1 MNVFDAHIHSPELR
15 ISDESI
21 GNVSMPNC
29 KVTLGMRPEHLVPS
43 TSGPLT
49 IDINNIEPFGANTL
63 LHGNLKQLEQK
74 ITVRLPRVHEL
85 NKIER
90 EMSFQVGCEYIHLF
104 CSSNGQRL

>member
-1 MNVFDAHIHSPELR
+1 
-15 ISDESI
+15 
-21 GNVSMPNC
+21 MPNC
-29 KVTLGMRPEHLVPS
+29 KVSLRMRPEHLVPS

-49 IDINNIEPFGANTL
+49 IDINNIELFGANTL
-63 LHGNLKQLEQK
+63 LHGNLKELEQK
-74 ITVRLPRVHEL
+74 LLFAFPGVHEL